1 MHDGNRDYYR
11 MRAKEERRR
20 ADIATGSARKTHI
33 LLAAKYEDL
42 AAAPR
47 EVDPDELETKGE
59 ADHGE
64 RGASLRSA
72 QHASRNRGGDLRV
85 VLPYPEGFAES
96 ANLMCGSTHDGRLAA
111 CRHSTHC

>member
-64 RGASLRSA
+64 RGFPPISPT
-72 QHASRNRGGDLRV
+72 RV
-85 VLPYPEGFAES
+85 A
-96 ANLMCGSTHDGRLAA
+96 
-111 CRHSTHC
+111 